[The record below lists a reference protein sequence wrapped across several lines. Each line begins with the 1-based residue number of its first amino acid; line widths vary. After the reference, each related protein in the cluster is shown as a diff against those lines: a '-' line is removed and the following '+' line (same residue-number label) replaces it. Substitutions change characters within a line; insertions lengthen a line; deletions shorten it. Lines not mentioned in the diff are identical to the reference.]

1 MPPGAPHAAIDAWRT
16 AIARVNDDPAYAEEA
31 EKTFG
36 FVPQW
41 KAGSD
46 TPKVAQSALSV
57 SPDVR
62 AFLADYIKNLPK

>member
-1 MPPGAPHAAIDAWRT
+1 M
-16 AIARVNDDPAYAEEA
+16 AIARVNNDPAYAEEA

-46 TPKVAQSALSV
+46 TPKMAQSALSV